1 MLPEFEEVFTEL
13 EDLRNEYFKTPE
25 FNGDIHK
32 RVVHNKWS
40 IEEVLYH
47 CYLLLKFTR
56 QGSEVYLPIGK
67 IAMKLS
73 SSKPKHYNGDM
84 NNIYAGS
91 EPMPA
96 PRILIPKVNNDYSK
110 GELRLMLEVETEK
123 IKKLVG
129 KLSQDEAYWITY
141 PDPVPDYPNAV
152 QTVKLL
158 KIHEAHH
165 YNVLMQRERNGV

>member
-13 EDLRNEYFKTPE
+13 EEMRNEYFKTPE

-32 RVVHNKWS
+32 RVVRNKWS

-56 QGSEVYLPIGK
+56 QASEVYLPAGK

-73 SSKPKHYNGDM
+73 SGKPKDYNGNM
-84 NNIYAGS
+84 NNIYEGP

-96 PRILIPKVNNDYSK
+96 PCILIPKVNNDYSK
-110 GELRLMLEVETEK
+110 GELRLMMEDETEK
-123 IKKLVG
+123 MKKLVG
-129 KLSQDEAYWITY
+129 KLSKDEAYWITY
-141 PDPVPDYPNAV
+141 PDPVPDYPNTV

-158 KIHEAHH
+158 QIHEAHH